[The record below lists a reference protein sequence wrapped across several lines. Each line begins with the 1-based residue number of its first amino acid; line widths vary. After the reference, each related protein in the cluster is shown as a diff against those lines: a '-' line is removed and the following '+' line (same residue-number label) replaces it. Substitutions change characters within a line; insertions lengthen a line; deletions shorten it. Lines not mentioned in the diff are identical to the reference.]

1 MEAAQPSK
9 AVLGMASNRQR
20 WSAGDRTGKILAR
33 IKGRIEII
41 SEQWPSF
48 PREPL
53 DMPVGLNARKRPAD
67 VIGNAT
73 HEAMRWVD
81 HHPLQA
87 FAIILTV
94 ISLFYLLVGGFVGRV

>member
-41 SEQWPSF
+41 SELAKLP
-48 PREPL
+48 
-53 DMPVGLNARKRPAD
+53 KRA
-67 VIGNAT
+67 A
-73 HEAMRWVD
+73 
-81 HHPLQA
+81 
-87 FAIILTV
+87 
-94 ISLFYLLVGGFVGRV
+94 